1 MRLRNALAVGVA
13 AAAIA
18 PAALFG
24 SAATAAA
31 VTVRAAAETAAGP
44 AKARGSAG
52 APERAVSRERAAAR
66 EQAAVPGRATAPRQA
81 GAPEQPAPPR
91 TAAAPVPVPGAG
103 KPADQQ
109 PTCGKVADPDFPID
123 TRIHGGPTAHRPG
136 AGFQEWSVDLANT
149 TGESCRSIHPVM
161 IFSGRDSGLTA
172 ARVAL
177 EFYDDLTARWRPVA
191 LETTAEDE
199 VVGVLDGGFPG
210 FVVPARKSVTVK
222 VRVALAADTPPNDV
236 TVNAAIVQRQ
246 GDDGDWV
253 GESGD
258 YHFTVVD
265 GDGSGA
271 TDTPDELAATGTGP
285 PLRLSAALGA
295 VLLCGGALVLASR
308 RLRAGRR

>member
-24 SAATAAA
+24 SAAMAAA

-44 AKARGSAG
+44 AQAPGPAE
-52 APERAVSRERAAAR
+52 APERAGSREQAAAR
-66 EQAAVPGRATAPRQA
+66 EQAAVPERAAAPLRA
-81 GAPEQPAPPR
+81 GAPERPAPPR
-91 TAAAPVPVPGAG
+91 TAAVPVPVPGAG

-109 PTCGKVADPDFPID
+109 PTCGKVSDPDFPID

-136 AGFQEWSVDLANT
+136 GGFQEWSVDLANT

-222 VRVALAADTPPNDV
+222 VRVALAADTPPNQV

-258 YHFTVVD
+258 YHFAVVD

-271 TDTPDELAATGTGP
+271 TDTPDELAATGIGP

-295 VLLCGGALVLASR
+295 VLLCSGALVLASR
-308 RLRAGRR
+308 RLCAGRR

>member
-24 SAATAAA
+24 SAAMAAA
-31 VTVRAAAETAAGP
+31 VTARAAAETAAETAAEAVAGP
-44 AKARGSAG
+44 AEAL
-52 APERAVSRERAAAR
+52 ERAGSRERAAA
-66 EQAAVPGRATAPRQA
+66 PLQA
-81 GAPEQPAPPR
+81 GAPELPAPPR
-91 TAAAPVPVPGAG
+91 TAAVPVPVPGAG

-109 PTCGKVADPDFPID
+109 PTCGKVSDPDFPID

-136 AGFQEWSVDLANT
+136 GGFQEWSVDLANT

-222 VRVALAADTPPNDV
+222 VRVALAADTPPNQV

-258 YHFTVVD
+258 YHFAVVD

-271 TDTPDELAATGTGP
+271 TDTPDELAATGIGP

-295 VLLCGGALVLASR
+295 VLLCSGALVLASR